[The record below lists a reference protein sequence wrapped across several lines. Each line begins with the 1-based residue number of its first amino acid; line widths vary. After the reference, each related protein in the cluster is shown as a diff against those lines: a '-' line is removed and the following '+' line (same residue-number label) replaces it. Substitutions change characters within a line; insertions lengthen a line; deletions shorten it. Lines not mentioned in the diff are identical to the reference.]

1 MPANKTSPD
10 TEHEDLLRG
19 FKDRVTVTNT
29 EGTAERYTYS
39 IRYWFRYCAE
49 NDMDPFGV
57 TTADLRVHLRKML
70 QDDYSVSMVKMRRNA
85 VSKFYSELSDMQAE
99 GFDVPIAPKNPAEEL
114 DISDW
119 SALRKGTEKSQA
131 LREDI
136 HSITPEEV
144 QSMCENVRNPPLRN
158 ELLIRLAYQ
167 TMLRRGELV
176 QIRLTD
182 INRSERSI
190 NIRADKTH
198 LNRTVYFQPSLD
210 FPLDQWIDIYRPAE
224 AMAEDSPYLFPT
236 NRSEYLND
244 HTFNRIIQDAAED
257 AGVQEHLFTDH
268 GGKEHMKVTSH
279 TLRHTGAVQ
288 SLRNGMD
295 VRTLQKVLGHSKL
308 DTTERYLDIATT
320 DVRDMTRKFG
330 PGTE

>member
-1 MPANKTSPD
+1 MSKTTAPD
-10 TEHEDLLRG
+10 TEYEDLLQG

-29 EGTAERYTYS
+29 QGTAERYTYS
-39 IRYWFRYCAE
+39 IRYWFRYLAE
-49 NDMDPFGV
+49 NDIDPFDV
-57 TTADLRVHLRKML
+57 TTADLRVHLLDML
-70 QDDYSVSMVKMRRNA
+70 KDDYSVSMVKMRRNA
-85 VSKFYSELSDMQAE
+85 VSKFYGELSDMQAE
-99 GFDVPIAPKNPAEEL
+99 GFDVPDVPESPTDEL
-114 DISDW
+114 DISNW

-131 LREDI
+131 LREEI

-144 QSMCENVRNPPLRN
+144 QAMCEHVRDPPLRN

-182 INRSERSI
+182 IDRDERSI
-190 NIRADKTH
+190 KIRADKTH
-198 LNRTVYFQPSLD
+198 LNRTVFYQPSLD
-210 FPLDQWIDIYRPAE
+210 FLLDQWIDIYRPAE
-224 AMAEDSPYLFPT
+224 AMSEDSPHLVPT
-236 NRSEYLND
+236 NRSEHLND
-244 HTFNRIIQDAAED
+244 HTFNRVVQDAAED
-257 AGVQEHLFTDH
+257 AGVQQHLYTDH
-268 GGKEHMKVTSH
+268 GGKEHMRVTSH

>member
-1 MPANKTSPD
+1 MPAQKTVPD
-10 TEHEDLLRG
+10 TEYENLLDG

-29 EGTAERYTYS
+29 AGTAERYTYS
-39 IRYWFRYCAE
+39 IRYWLRYLAD
-49 NDMDPFGV
+49 NDIDPFDV

-85 VSKFYSELSDMQAE
+85 VSKFYGELADMQAE
-99 GFDVPIAPKNPAEEL
+99 GFDVPTAPENPTDEL

-144 QSMCENVRNPPLRN
+144 QAICEHVRDPPLRN

-182 INRSERSI
+182 IDREERSI
-190 NIRADKTH
+190 KIRADKTH
-198 LNRTVYFQPSLD
+198 LNRTVYYQPSLN
-210 FPLDQWIDIYRPAE
+210 FLLDQWIDIYREGYAKSD
-224 AMAEDSPYLFPT
+224 AGYLFPT
-236 NRSEYLND
+236 HRSEYIND
-244 HTFNRIIQDAAED
+244 HTFNRIIQQSAED
-257 AGVQEHLFTDH
+257 AGIQEHLYTDH
-268 GGKEHMKVTSH
+268 GGKDHMRVTSH

-320 DVRDMTRKFG
+320 DVRDMTRKYG